1 MILKTEIKRTIE
13 TKRTIKMRRT
23 SVEILQTIE
32 TTYEM
37 NETNDA
43 VFTCWRKRYLCLKLN
58 FEPKVWFKKNMYV

>member
-1 MILKTEIKRTIE
+1 M
-13 TKRTIKMRRT
+13 KRTIKIRRT

-43 VFTCWRKRYLCLKLN
+43 VFRKRYLCLKLN
-58 FEPKVWFKKNMYV
+58 FEPKVWFKNMYV

>member
-1 MILKTEIKRTIE
+1 
-13 TKRTIKMRRT
+13 MRRT

-58 FEPKVWFKKNMYV
+58 FEPEVWFKKICMYNR